1 MLKDLILIENGEEV
15 QCDDLESV
23 VKILIDENFYN
34 LSDEEKKEKM
44 KIKALANNL
53 GFNME
58 ITGDI
63 SSEDIDG
70 KFIIKD
76 EITYILSLLKTNKIL
91 LLENKNA
98 NVFGKDIDKSTIQNN
113 YIIINTF
120 ANDLLNKYIKDNK

>member
-44 KIKALANNL
+44 KIKALANSL
-53 GFNME
+53 GLNME

-120 ANDLLNKYIKDNK
+120 AKDLLSKYIRDNK